1 MSMIKNLMVNDDKVV
16 DVQFT
21 DSDNFYVSLAYLS
34 RDKLVKIR
42 NRALVIK
49 FNKRTRQR
57 EEEVDNDK
65 FLEEYSR
72 SVIKGWK
79 GLTLRELA
87 RILPIETSNA
97 DLDKEVPYTEED
109 ALELLRNST
118 IFDQFIT
125 DCMNDFEVFENN
137 KQSDSVKN

>member
-1 MSMIKNLMVNDDKVV
+1 MIKNLMVNDDKVV
-16 DVQFT
+16 DVQFP

-72 SVIKGWK
+72 RVIKGWR
-79 GLTLRELA
+79 GLTIRELA
-87 RILPIETSNA
+87 RILPIETSGA
-97 DLDKEVPYTEED
+97 DLDKDVPYTEED

-125 DCMNDFEVFENN
+125 DCMNDFEVFEND
-137 KQSDSVKN
+137 KQSEAVKN